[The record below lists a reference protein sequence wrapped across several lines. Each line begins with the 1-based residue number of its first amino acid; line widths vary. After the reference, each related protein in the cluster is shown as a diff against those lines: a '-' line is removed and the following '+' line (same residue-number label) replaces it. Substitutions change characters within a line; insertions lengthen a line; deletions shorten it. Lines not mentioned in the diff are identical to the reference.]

1 MVRRH
6 GPAFGPDRQEAL
18 QGDGRASDGDGPAG
32 LGDAENSLAHDHGS
46 AQRTT
51 ALHAGHVSS
60 RRSTAGDHQRELWP
74 SASCRVAP
82 ESHCQSPRD
91 SPAGRPKLSLSR
103 PPGQRRAGLPLLAA
117 VPRGLAC
124 ARQLPAAQ
132 RCSPYV
138 HLGADVICEPNLWVP
153 VMLRKR
159 STPDEVPSR
168 VRCFIHPSGRPL
180 AQAPIPARW
189 QRRLA
194 VHRRTP
200 RA

>member
-1 MVRRH
+1 MVRSH
-6 GPAFGPDRQEAL
+6 GQASRPDRHEAL
-18 QGDGRASDGDGPAG
+18 SSDGRASDGDGPAG
-32 LGDAENSLAHDHGS
+32 LGDAENCPAHDYGS

-60 RRSTAGDHQRELWP
+60 RRATTGSHLRELWP
-74 SASCRVAP
+74 EASCRVAP
-82 ESHCQSPRD
+82 ESHRQSPRD

-132 RCSPYV
+132 RWSSHV
-138 HLGADVICEPNLWVP
+138 HLGADVICGLLISWSRHAE
-153 VMLRKR
+153 KR

-180 AQAPIPARW
+180 ARVPIPARW

-200 RA
+200 RS